1 MDTYQVESTLQERAV
16 FQDSYKI
23 FLRKRGGH
31 ACMMSIVFIVLFPFG
46 TIATRLPLRGIRV
59 ITRIHAP
66 IQILGLAMM
75 IGAMGLGI
83 DMAKNDLHLI
93 SPPQDHIVVGLLAC
107 SMIILFQ
114 PALGILAHLRYKRTG
129 QKSPLS
135 IAHRW
140 IGRVGIILGWVNT
153 VLGFRLVGWELVPT
167 HSLIRSYV
175 LLGVLGGLWFFLIIL
190 DAFRARWQKKERISS
205 LSLRWRRG
213 IVVNG
218 NHPEKK
224 SSGGLESGV
233 PGS

>member
-1 MDTYQVESTLQERAV
+1 METYQVESTLQERA
-16 FQDSYKI
+16 FFHDGYKI

-46 TIATRLPLRGIRV
+46 TIATRLPLRGVRV

-93 SPPQDHIVVGLLAC
+93 SPPKDHIVVGLLAC
-107 SMIILFQ
+107 SLILFFQ
-114 PALGILAHLRYKRTG
+114 PALGILAHLRYKKTG

-135 IAHRW
+135 LAHRW
-140 IGRVGIILGWVNT
+140 IGRVGIILGWVNS
-153 VLGFRLVGWELVPT
+153 VLGFRLVGWDLVPE
-167 HSLIRSYV
+167 HSIIRSYV
-175 LLGVLGGLWFFLIIL
+175 LLGVLGGLWFFLIAL
-190 DAFRARWQKKERISS
+190 DAFRTRWQRKERISS

-213 IVVNG
+213 IVVDSNRM
-218 NHPEKK
+218 EEK
-224 SSGGLESGV
+224 SSGALESGV